1 MPISAIQHAG
11 LTKGQRKEWRRKGY
25 ATAILYGNGL
35 EPKQLLVPVR
45 EVVHSIVEQGGKQ
58 KAVLEVTVGS
68 DQLKVQVK
76 EIQRHLTTQE
86 PIHFDFYAVN

>member
-25 ATAILYGNGL
+25 VTAILYGNGI

-45 EVVHSIVEQGGKQ
+45 EIVHSIVEQEGKQ

-76 EIQRHLTTQE
+76 EIHVTSPPRNRYILIFTQ
-86 PIHFDFYAVN
+86 